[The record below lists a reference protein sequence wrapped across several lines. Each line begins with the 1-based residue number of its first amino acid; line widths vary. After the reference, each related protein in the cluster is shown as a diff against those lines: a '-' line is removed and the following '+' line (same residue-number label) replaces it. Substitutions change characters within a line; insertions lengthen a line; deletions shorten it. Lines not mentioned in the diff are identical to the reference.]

1 MVGRTNE
8 WVANPLGLRRLKEF
22 SKKWK
27 NKFNHLADTK
37 RVEKMRKFYA
47 IHSSHLFINIQGSFL
62 IKIILVW
69 NLQIPISP
77 QLSLHFKYVPIKI
90 K

>member
-1 MVGRTNE
+1 MDLTAGCGLWHLIIDHFGPGRGNT
-8 WVANPLGLRRLKEF
+8 
-22 SKKWK
+22 
-27 NKFNHLADTK
+27 
-37 RVEKMRKFYA
+37 VEKMRKFYA

-77 QLSLHFKYVPIKI
+77 QLSLHFKLNTFLHHF
-90 K
+90 